1 MARGG
6 GDDLAKKPPSFMK
19 QLNEARGTQT
29 SNQNSARSDGGD
41 EKVSKRAKK
50 AAADAPAPST
60 RGSGRASSA
69 TTRSATP
76 ATPDPHAT
84 RAVAE
89 ANSLTF
95 GAQEATIRDGS
106 DSYVPQIGVRLAA
119 LASERKRLSI
129 IARANAEQAVA
140 QAYAATEKTARS
152 HRLKED
158 MAALNVQ
165 RAFRGRIGR
174 RLHHLKRDESELQA
188 AIEKRWVEVCDRET
202 GESWYFNTLTHTS
215 QWDAPD
221 ALEGVVPSG
230 DEVVTLPPVHPP
242 PERDDDD
249 DRDGSIRPSSSSLSE
264 ARELASAYVEVDL
277 PDGAPG
283 DKVELLHRA
292 MRKTNVGPLSS
303 LADSQRILRD
313 TAGGGGDRS
322 RAATGLL
329 SRSASEPIVS
339 ALPPGP
345 GASLYDGEG
354 DDLANPSVRGGVEEG
369 GINSHFVLPDGSM
382 SKVRLREAVQET
394 LRTHKFDSVHTLMAN
409 QRHELRQ
416 ATFLDY
422 SVETGTINQDTREPI
437 MGSDKTMMA
446 AVSVLESNKQRIE
459 GKRSLEGKY
468 KHRDKTMAI
477 RDITHD
483 GFDIDEIDATKTDDP
498 FELLKQ
504 SDAEREDPGAGWTK
518 QIPSK
523 ICFNCW
529 SSGKRHCALHADE
542 DEAKLK
548 SASESS
554 LMCQNWDL
562 AILERRYRSEEIQ
575 ELFQKSVS
583 SLRYDQERKTF
594 VATVEQKHPIYRAV
608 FHHVARCNF
617 TMRRKLHQRTWILSL
632 VEELRCGHIKVEGA
646 AQSGKMLQL
655 RNSLMNHSFVKSY
668 TRKTAALRP
677 LGPVTGTSLPERT
690 GAAVYLAKARADDE
704 HYSYIRSPPVPFP
717 VKLFEPVV
725 YNLPAPRTIPMP
737 EPDYSFEGSVLARNN
752 NIPEDHIAAW
762 FERLSGAVSRDAVNA
777 AAAQIHTLSPVPGME
792 LLRRTKYPSPHTVKF
807 ATFSRKPTPGNKAV
821 GGLAAELTVY
831 QLVQAVIPPQ
841 FGNFTVMERQAIVSE
856 VSPEITASFET
867 YDCPPVTQHFVEREL
882 QHRLNN
888 RISPTVCIATPVLRG
903 DRHYF
908 GLNRPSQTGEE
919 HDLGFRTSA
928 HAAGFEFIVLTTT
941 ELQSFT
947 PSTEIAAPNMPAA
960 NTTTTTHVDHSYPFC
975 EPSSRNNTTLDFYH
989 LLLVD
994 HCSPNKEQVFTNLG
1008 VQQCGQFMHGC
1019 DRAAPMGQFVS
1030 LIYRSWGFVQRNHYE
1045 EFRTDD
1051 GIAYWYNRRTGETFW
1066 ERPLADCEKL
1076 SVMEGG
1082 VRVDHKDN
1090 ARDPKWAGIQRPT
1103 HEVRSLILKHHED
1116 SEELET
1122 RRGNVAYDI
1131 ETQRDKGKLPPPE
1144 SREDVKVQKR
1154 MSLEELSAK
1163 NRNIKKGPSA
1173 GLDASGRATEKGHV
1187 EERKPPTPGAPPAV
1201 PALPIGGRPG
1211 TGASRPS
1218 TSGTERARTA
1228 VSFTTNASDESLDA
1242 RSPARGGPT
1251 PAAAAAAETM
1261 ASAVAAALLP
1271 AMQSGGDVSAL
1282 LKAAVGLGMGLG
1294 ANNPL
1299 FAVAEPA
1306 TPGFPASPP
1315 KTAGSPSRSRTPP
1328 PEDFSEVE
1336 DVGPEGRMDAKA
1348 VAGARRVQARAES
1361 LGLPIGVPDPTTEN
1375 PELDT
1380 LPHEDEVAA
1389 RAQARSDGAAPLST
1403 TDIFQGVDKVEL
1415 SPPPDEELPQP
1426 IVFLGD
1432 RKSDIENTVPVVAY
1446 PELLAEREAMARG
1459 YDTHGVAGLGDSFV
1473 ALGEAESQ
1481 LFVGS
1486 SKSDGSLLRRS
1497 AEPLPEGFFKA
1508 IHATHVGPAKVDY
1521 LPWIPNLPQ
1530 ARPIGRI
1537 KPRPAAEDWLAVGFD
1552 PWSAGKEPLAVEFIG
1567 SLSAKAE
1574 QVLDNPPNKADD
1586 SFIDVM
1592 DRHGLAAQEAEAA
1605 QANKMSDDFAQ
1616 LASWARHSRYKEIE
1630 NAMNQPDWLLPIDY
1644 QDELGN
1650 TLLSVA
1656 VQNGNKRIAKL
1667 TLRRG
1672 ANINLPNNNGQ
1683 TVLHY
1688 AYAYGFE
1695 DIAEYLKSKGADDRP
1710 KNSDGLTCYEG
1721 LSMQEIEAI

>member
-1 MARGG
+1 MNYLGG
-6 GDDLAKKPPSFMK
+6 SHGSSASDFGSTNNSLATTMPGWTEDLQNLDLETQKLLASVRGDDKPKKPPKKESDPNARSSGYGSQPSTK
-19 QLNEARGTQT
+19 KRRARGP
-29 SNQNSARSDGGD
+29 ARELRD
-41 EKVSKRAKK
+41 
-50 AAADAPAPST
+50 DAVRDA
-60 RGSGRASSA
+60 RDAG
-69 TTRSATP
+69 
-76 ATPDPHAT
+76 PHAT

-106 DSYVPQIGVRLAA
+106 DSCPRSACAWRPWPRSGSACR
-119 LASERKRLSI
+119 SS
-129 IARANAEQAVA
+129 RANAEQAVA

-382 SKVRLREAVQET
+382 S
-394 LRTHKFDSVHTLMAN
+394 
-409 QRHELRQ
+409 
-416 ATFLDY
+416 

-867 YDCPPVTQHFVEREL
+867 YDCPPVTQHFEREL

-1082 VRVDHKDN
+1082 VAWTTRTT
-1090 ARDPKWAGIQRPT
+1090 RDPKWAGIQRPT

-1131 ETQRDKGKLPPPE
+1131 ETQRDKGKLPPR

-1201 PALPIGGRPG
+1201 PELPLGGRPG

-1218 TSGTERARTA
+1218 T
-1228 VSFTTNASDESLDA
+1228 
-1242 RSPARGGPT
+1242 
-1251 PAAAAAAETM
+1251 AAARRRGAAAETM

-1299 FAVAEPA
+1299 FAVPEPA

-1328 PEDFSEVE
+1328 PEDFAEVE

-1348 VAGARRVQARAES
+1348 VAGARRVRPGPSRSACPSAC
-1361 LGLPIGVPDPTTEN
+1361 PTRRRRTRSW
-1375 PELDT
+1375 T
-1380 LPHEDEVAA
+1380 LPT
-1389 RAQARSDGAAPLST
+1389 RTRSPRGQARSDGAAPLST

-1459 YDTHGVAGLGDSFV
+1459 YDTHGVAGLGDSF
-1473 ALGEAESQ
+1473 
-1481 LFVGS
+1481 
-1486 SKSDGSLLRRS
+1486 
-1497 AEPLPEGFFKA
+1497 
-1508 IHATHVGPAKVDY
+1508 VDY

-1683 TVLHY
+1683 TVLH
-1688 AYAYGFE
+1688 APTAQ
-1695 DIAEYLKSKGADDRP
+1695 DIAEYAKSRARTTARRA
-1710 KNSDGLTCYEG
+1710 DGLTCYG
-1721 LSMQEIEAI
+1721 GSMQEIEAI

>member
-1 MARGG
+1 
-6 GDDLAKKPPSFMK
+6 
-19 QLNEARGTQT
+19 
-29 SNQNSARSDGGD
+29 
-41 EKVSKRAKK
+41 
-50 AAADAPAPST
+50 
-60 RGSGRASSA
+60 
-69 TTRSATP
+69 
-76 ATPDPHAT
+76 
-84 RAVAE
+84 
-89 ANSLTF
+89 
-95 GAQEATIRDGS
+95 
-106 DSYVPQIGVRLAA
+106 
-119 LASERKRLSI
+119 
-129 IARANAEQAVA
+129 
-140 QAYAATEKTARS
+140 
-152 HRLKED
+152 
-158 MAALNVQ
+158 
-165 RAFRGRIGR
+165 
-174 RLHHLKRDESELQA
+174 
-188 AIEKRWVEVCDRET
+188 
-202 GESWYFNTLTHTS
+202 
-215 QWDAPD
+215 
-221 ALEGVVPSG
+221 
-230 DEVVTLPPVHPP
+230 
-242 PERDDDD
+242 
-249 DRDGSIRPSSSSLSE
+249 
-264 ARELASAYVEVDL
+264 
-277 PDGAPG
+277 
-283 DKVELLHRA
+283 
-292 MRKTNVGPLSS
+292 
-303 LADSQRILRD
+303 
-313 TAGGGGDRS
+313 
-322 RAATGLL
+322 
-329 SRSASEPIVS
+329 
-339 ALPPGP
+339 
-345 GASLYDGEG
+345 
-354 DDLANPSVRGGVEEG
+354 
-369 GINSHFVLPDGSM
+369 
-382 SKVRLREAVQET
+382 
-394 LRTHKFDSVHTLMAN
+394 
-409 QRHELRQ
+409 
-416 ATFLDY
+416 
-422 SVETGTINQDTREPI
+422 
-437 MGSDKTMMA
+437 
-446 AVSVLESNKQRIE
+446 
-459 GKRSLEGKY
+459 
-468 KHRDKTMAI
+468 
-477 RDITHD
+477 
-483 GFDIDEIDATKTDDP
+483 
-498 FELLKQ
+498 
-504 SDAEREDPGAGWTK
+504 
-518 QIPSK
+518 
-523 ICFNCW
+523 
-529 SSGKRHCALHADE
+529 
-542 DEAKLK
+542 
-548 SASESS
+548 
-554 LMCQNWDL
+554 
-562 AILERRYRSEEIQ
+562 
-575 ELFQKSVS
+575 
-583 SLRYDQERKTF
+583 
-594 VATVEQKHPIYRAV
+594 
-608 FHHVARCNF
+608 
-617 TMRRKLHQRTWILSL
+617 
-632 VEELRCGHIKVEGA
+632 
-646 AQSGKMLQL
+646 MLQL

-807 ATFSRKPTPGNKAV
+807 ATFSRKPTPGNKA
-821 GGLAAELTVY
+821 
-831 QLVQAVIPPQ
+831 

-919 HDLGFRTSA
+919 HDLG
-928 HAAGFEFIVLTTT
+928 
-941 ELQSFT
+941 
-947 PSTEIAAPNMPAA
+947 
-960 NTTTTTHVDHSYPFC
+960 YPFC

-1187 EERKPPTPGAPPAV
+1187 EERKPPTPGAAPAV
-1201 PALPIGGRPG
+1201 PALPLGGRPG

-1361 LGLPIGVPDPTTEN
+1361 LGLPIG
-1375 PELDT
+1375 
-1380 LPHEDEVAA
+1380 
-1389 RAQARSDGAAPLST
+1389 ARSDGAAPLST

-1473 ALGEAESQ
+1473 ALVGEAESQ

-1552 PWSAGKEPLAVEFIG
+1552 PWSAGKEEPLAVEFIG

-1688 AYAYGFE
+1688 YAYAYGFE